1 MKKILLIGG
10 GGYIGAVVA
19 KYFLSLGLGV
29 RVLDKLLYDNEFSIR
44 NLKKNKNFNFINGD
58 LCNLEDIQESI
69 IDISDVIILAGI
81 VGDPLSKKYPK
92 ETVEINYNG
101 IKSCLNFFKNKNLKK
116 VIFISTCSNYGLTN
130 NDELVDESFSL
141 NPLSIYAKTKVD
153 IEKFILDNNKD
164 FDFSPIILRFAT
176 AFGLSPRM
184 RFDLTI
190 NQFTNDLIKNN
201 QIDVYD
207 PDTWRPYCHV
217 NDFATVLFK
226 LLNLEDD
233 TLRNQVFNVGSNE
246 NNFTKRQI
254 VELISKKMKKKCII
268 KYTGDGPDKRDYKIN
283 FNKINKFID
292 HKMVSV
298 SDGVDEIIECV
309 NKKQFEDTY
318 TNKNKYGNFKI
329 NR

>member
-10 GGYIGAVVA
+10 SGYIGSVVA
-19 KYFLSLGLGV
+19 KYFLSLGFNV
-29 RVLDKLLYDNEFSIR
+29 RILDNLLFNNNFSTEDL
-44 NLKKNKNFNFINGD
+44 NNNKNFDFINGD
-58 LCNLEDIQESI
+58 LCRLEDLEKSI
-69 IDISDVIILAGI
+69 EGISDVIILGGI
-81 VGDPLSKKYPK
+81 VGDPLSKKYPE
-92 ETVEINYNG
+92 ETIKINYDG
-101 IKSCLNFFKNKNLKK
+101 IKLCLNFLKNKNLKK

-130 NDELVDESFSL
+130 NDQLIDENFPL

-153 IEKFILDNNKD
+153 IEKFILNNKDD

-190 NQFTNDLIKNN
+190 NQFTNDLINN
-201 QIDVYD
+201 DILKVYD

-217 NDFATVLFK
+217 NDFATILFK
-226 LLNLEDD
+226 LLNIEDNK
-233 TLRNQVFNVGSNE
+233 LRNQVFNVGSNN

-254 VELISKKMKKKCII
+254 VELITTKIKNKCSI
-268 KYTGDGPDKRDYKIN
+268 KYTGDGPDKRNYKIN

-298 SDGVDEIIECV
+298 SDGVDEIIESI
-309 NKKQFEDTY
+309 NRKKFKDFF
-318 TNKNKYGNFKI
+318 TNKNKYINFEI
-329 NR
+329 NK